1 MIESAKSIKFVSLK
15 WKFMEAIDLGLSV
28 KWASCNI
35 GASNPFECG
44 DFFAFGETESKDIFS
59 KVNYSANIMIGD
71 FINEGGIKQLLPQND
86 VAQIR
91 YGNKWRVPTR
101 FEIEELIEK
110 CSYDI
115 SKINGVYGTQVW
127 SNNGNSVFIPNT
139 GRKIDDKVLD
149 ERRLYYWL
157 STIRVDANQ
166 VNNSDVADGFG
177 GDRGWIRCYFSY
189 SVYVGRCIRPVMDY

>member
-1 MIESAKSIKFVSLK
+1 
-15 WKFMEAIDLGLSV
+15 MEAIDLGLSV

-35 GASNPFECG
+35 GASYPFECG

-59 KVNYSANIMIGD
+59 KENYSADIMIGD
-71 FINEGGIKQLLPQND
+71 SINGGGIKQLLPQND

-91 YGNKWRVPTR
+91 YGDKWRMPTR
-101 FEIEELIEK
+101 FEIEELIDK

-127 SNNGNSVFIPNT
+127 ANNGNSIFIPNT
-139 GRKIDDKVLD
+139 GRKIDDQVLD

-157 STIRVDANQ
+157 STIRVDTNQ
-166 VNNSDVADGFG
+166 VNKSDVADGFG
-177 GDRGWIRCYFSY
+177 GDRGWMRCYFAY